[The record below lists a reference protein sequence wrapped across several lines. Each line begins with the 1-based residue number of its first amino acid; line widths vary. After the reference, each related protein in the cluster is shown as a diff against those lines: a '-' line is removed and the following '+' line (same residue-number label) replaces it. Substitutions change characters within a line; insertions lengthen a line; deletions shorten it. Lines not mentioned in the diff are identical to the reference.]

1 MFTVTGFVERVKQNV
16 NSFIALEIT
25 GGVELIQSNNT
36 GRFYATVRKCTIPS
50 TFNEAIAKSVVGS
63 QIPGNVVRVLV
74 EPYDFINP
82 RTGELMQLQHSY
94 AYQPEGSVELIGQTQ
109 VQTVA

>member
-1 MFTVTGFVERVKQNV
+1 MVTVTGFVERVKKDG

-82 RTGELMQLQHSY
+82 RTGELMQLQHSF
-94 AYQPEGSVELIGQTQ
+94 AYQPEGSVELVGQTQ
-109 VQTVA
+109 VQVLA